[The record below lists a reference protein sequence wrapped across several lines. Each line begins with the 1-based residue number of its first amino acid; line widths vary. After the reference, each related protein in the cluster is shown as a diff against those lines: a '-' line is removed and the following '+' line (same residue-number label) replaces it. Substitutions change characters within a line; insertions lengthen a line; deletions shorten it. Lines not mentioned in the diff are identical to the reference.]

1 MLLLKSTL
9 VSLVS
14 LVLIAAVL
22 PRKAARHSDTGF
34 TSPLYKDVS
43 LTNLPSAIVS
53 GPGMDAESADLDG
66 DGDLDIIIAN
76 EYQPNKIL
84 LNNGKG
90 VFADGTPGRLPQ
102 KFLDSED
109 IGIAD
114 LDRDGDFD
122 MVFATEDHTIHE
134 LYFNNGN
141 AVYRD
146 MQNVLPNS
154 IANSVLAVD
163 VNNDSLPDLIFG
175 NAGPTDT
182 PAQNFILI
190 NNGDSTFSNQ
200 TALRLPVVLDITQDI
215 KLGDLDGDGDSD
227 MVVANEDG
235 NKLYINNGSGYFS
248 DSTASRLP
256 YSGNEET
263 RKVTLYDIDGD
274 NDLDIFFSNVAFRPG
289 MNRQDRLLVNIGSG
303 YFTDVTTTN
312 IPPDAEHTTDAVF
325 VDVDL
330 DGDGDLVTANIFYN
344 RPVKVFLNSGLGV
357 FTEATSEVLPPGVS
371 GEGIGLKAADF
382 NGDGLL
388 DIYIVNRGQMDRLLL
403 RNDTASTIGLQ
414 NLNGEVPLTYG
425 ITGVFPNPFNPQV
438 TINISVPDGYAGVY
452 ALNIYTASGELT
464 ASISSAFIKAGK
476 YSFNWSAGD
485 APSGVYYAVLNRGT
499 YTKNNDFNSAAKLV
513 LIK

>member
-1 MLLLKSTL
+1 MLLLKSTFL
-9 VSLVS
+9 ALVS

-22 PRKAARHSDTGF
+22 SRKATWQSVTGF

-43 LTNLPSAIVS
+43 LTNLPVAVVS
-53 GPGMDAESADLDG
+53 GSGMDVEAADLDD

-90 VFADGTPGRLPQ
+90 FFTDGTPGRLPQ

-114 LDRDGDFD
+114 MDRDSDLD
-122 MVFATEDHTIHE
+122 IIFATEDHTIHE

-154 IANSVLAVD
+154 IANSVLAID
-163 VNNDSLPDLIFG
+163 VNNDSIPDLIFG
-175 NAGPTDT
+175 NAGPSDT

-190 NNGDSTFSNQ
+190 NNGDSTFTNQ
-200 TALRLPVVLDITQDI
+200 TASRLPAVLDITQDI
-215 KLGDLDGDGDSD
+215 KLGDIDGDGDGD
-227 MVVANEDG
+227 MVVGNEDG

-248 DSTASRLP
+248 DSTSSRLP
-256 YSGNEET
+256 LNGSEET

-274 NDLDIFFSNVAFRPG
+274 NDLDIYFSNVAFRPG
-289 MNRQDRLLVNIGSG
+289 MNRQDRLLVNNGSG
-303 YFTDVTTTN
+303 YFTDVTSSN
-312 IPPDAEHTTDAVF
+312 IPTDAEHTTDAIF
-325 VDVDL
+325 LDVDL
-330 DGDGDLVTANIFYN
+330 DGDGDLITANIFYN
-344 RPVKVFLNSGLGV
+344 RPVKVFLNNGLGV
-357 FTEATSEVLPPGVS
+357 FTEGTSEVLPSGVS

-382 NGDGLL
+382 NGDGLQ

-452 ALNIYTASGELT
+452 ALDIYTASGELT
-464 ASISSAFIKAGK
+464 AAIHSSNLKTGNHI
-476 YSFNWSAGD
+476 FNWSAAD
-485 APSGVYYAVLNRGT
+485 APSGVYYAVLNRFGET
-499 YTKNNDFNSAAKLV
+499 QSKNYISAAKLV
-513 LIK
+513 LLK